1 MKYYKQY
8 FLSTLCLLTIILI
21 SLMFSTTVFANSEPE
36 GKDEINSL
44 KFDRQL
50 SVDHIL
56 YRLQIIDITT
66 KNMSE
71 FNLSRLEY
79 AAEESEREINLIN
92 REELMQIFGSE
103 FELELENVYEQEKDE
118 LILGPRI
125 LVAPGYP
132 ASMYVAQEDLFVD
145 AEYTELETQTNT
157 FELEVFPEGGFDED
171 NNLFTT
177 VNVRTGE
184 GTTGLETEVWIKA
197 HQPHLLAV
205 MESSKKEGVNRAAGK
220 SSAQEKRYFALYLT
234 ARPVGVL
241 TLPDISTSL
250 AGLEELF
257 NDSELVKKEGS
268 ISLKTAYLEN
278 EDSDYDFTLAGFYQ
292 NQLKWRTDFT
302 INELLTDR
310 HLIAIT
316 GHLYDNIWMGIE
328 LIVLEEDEV
337 EVALILRDKVL
348 VGPFEIIAGINP
360 LSYNF
365 ENDGDNINWYLKA
378 KTLLGQNLNLA
389 LEYKSL
395 SEFDYGEVD
404 LSYDFNNYSLLMGY
418 SWNLEIE
425 DERAY
430 WLGIKFNF

>member
-1 MKYYKQY
+1 
-8 FLSTLCLLTIILI
+8 
-21 SLMFSTTVFANSEPE
+21 
-36 GKDEINSL
+36 
-44 KFDRQL
+44 
-50 SVDHIL
+50 
-56 YRLQIIDITT
+56 
-66 KNMSE
+66 
-71 FNLSRLEY
+71 
-79 AAEESEREINLIN
+79 
-92 REELMQIFGSE
+92 
-103 FELELENVYEQEKDE
+103 
-118 LILGPRI
+118 
-125 LVAPGYP
+125 
-132 ASMYVAQEDLFVD
+132 
-145 AEYTELETQTNT
+145 
-157 FELEVFPEGGFDED
+157 
-171 NNLFTT
+171 
-177 VNVRTGE
+177 
-184 GTTGLETEVWIKA
+184 
-197 HQPHLLAV
+197 
-205 MESSKKEGVNRAAGK
+205 
-220 SSAQEKRYFALYLT
+220 
-234 ARPVGVL
+234 
-241 TLPDISTSL
+241 SL

-348 VGPFEIIAGINP
+348 VGSFEIIAGINP